1 MNTAKVVVVSI
12 LCLFFSVPN
21 VAAQAV
27 CNGKAYPEWVF
38 YYPNAG
44 QEGQIVVS
52 RETLTNPENLRTDD
66 PLAKP
71 ALDNNLEALLATYE
85 GGRFNQFWLHRDADG
100 NICPRSNPEL
110 VIVRQPQQVQLV
122 TVAPMRVSKG
132 RRILST
138 ALALTAT
145 GVGFINP
152 FAGMGAGMLV
162 NPLAQAIGRPR
173 PVQQGYNGSA
183 PTVRPSKHDHDTRGS
198 FAHLWAKETR

>member
-12 LCLFFSVPN
+12 LCLFFVVPN
-21 VAAQAV
+21 AAAQAI
-27 CNGKAYPEWVF
+27 CNGKSYPEWVF
-38 YYPNAG
+38 YYPQTG

-110 VIVRQPQQVQLV
+110 VVQPNEQVQPV
-122 TVAPMRVSKG
+122 PAPQEFRVSKG

-138 ALALTAT
+138 ALVLTAT